1 VTSQVTRGRGEA
13 VMLLPLFRS
22 QTQTQT
28 QTQALVLTRLGKE
41 VNVHVVTATSWAS
54 SKDDFLAGVKARA
67 LVPVPMGDPEGD
79 EPS

>member
-22 QTQTQT
+22 QT

>member
-1 VTSQVTRGRGEA
+1 MTSQVTRGRGEA

-22 QTQTQT
+22 QT